1 MASHQSR
8 SYGRDGKYVGRS
20 APRYD
25 PQRHTAWTH
34 EMRQYLRDNH
44 PFGFQIIEGEIA
56 HSDKLQSKSSSEE
69 AENSLALTRSTSYT
83 LLPTSSGDWLSGL
96 HEGAPS
102 SSESSEESGESTDST
117 AKTVPIARD
126 TGPTR
131 ARSGA
136 STTPLKAAKA
146 AAGESNTS
154 TPGSADPSG
163 KADVDASAGAG
174 VQPTPTPQTRRS
186 KRLRGDSPSPV
197 KPTDGASPV
206 SPDTRAEDAGAD
218 EDQKKD
224 AGGDGKATSAAAAAA
239 ADGKATRDPGDDPG
253 PEDSSPDGSDDGG

>member
-56 HSDKLQSKSSSEE
+56 HPELIPSRSPSRE
-69 AENSLALTRSTSYT
+69 AEVSLALTRSTSYT

-117 AKTVPIARD
+117 AETVPIARG
-126 TGPTR
+126 THPTR

-136 STTPLKAAKA
+136 STTPLKAAEEA
-146 AAGESNTS
+146 ARESKS

-163 KADVDASAGAG
+163 EADEDASAGAG
-174 VQPTPTPQTRRS
+174 VQPTPTPQSRRS
-186 KRLRGDSPSPV
+186 K
-197 KPTDGASPV
+197 
-206 SPDTRAEDAGAD
+206 
-218 EDQKKD
+218 
-224 AGGDGKATSAAAAAA
+224 
-239 ADGKATRDPGDDPG
+239 
-253 PEDSSPDGSDDGG
+253 